1 MVHVEKYN
9 EIEKEDSLDV
19 ITAKLNAIGSSQ
31 PGTLSP
37 NELIAF
43 ISKVK
48 STIAPAKL
56 RMWICAGIGREE
68 KIFTSVRAVLDNDAY
83 PIYSFKME
91 AYKP

>member
-19 ITAKLNAIGSSQ
+19 ITAKLNAIGASQ
-31 PGTLSP
+31 PATLSP

-48 STIAPAKL
+48 TIIAPAKL

-68 KIFTSVRAVLDNDAY
+68 QIFTSVRAVLD
-83 PIYSFKME
+83 IYSFKME
-91 AYKP
+91 AYRP